1 MGAIELPVGPL
12 VEDLNWC
19 LNLARAPQ
27 VRSMAQWAEDAIVL
41 PNGPASGERYRHWR
55 HPVSRLFFEELDSGR
70 WSRVAALGPTQ
81 NGKTL
86 MCYVIPT
93 LYHLFEIQETVIV
106 GLPSMDMA
114 NDKWSEDFLPVIE
127 ASEYRDL
134 LPLKG
139 EGSRGGQVK
148 RGIRFRNGTTL
159 RFMTA
164 GGSDKKRAAYT
175 SRVVSITEADGMD
188 QSSQGSREA
197 DKIEQIEAR
206 TRAFGRTGKR
216 VYLECTV
223 SIERGRIWQ
232 EYTSGSQA
240 KILRPCPHCGK
251 YVAPEREHLRGWQ
264 DAESEED
271 AAAGAHFVCPE
282 CEAGWSEAER
292 SSSAKQAVLCHSG
305 QTVTESGEVV
315 GDYPKTQTFGF
326 RWSAVDNPFVT
337 AGDLGAEEWL
347 ARKARDRE
355 NSEKKML
362 QFVWA
367 LPYDPPEVELTPLE
381 AEAIEQ
387 RSSDLKKGVVPDEA
401 TDIAIGIDTGKRVL
415 HWTAMA
421 VGEGIGGRVIE
432 YGKQPV
438 DSDRLGVRQGLIEA
452 LSKLGDYFQG
462 GWRTQAGKLMTPSQV
477 WIDSGYFEHTDGVY
491 AFCQAANQNLGL
503 ATGSELYRPTK
514 GYGEGQRRMKR
525 YMAPGNKRK
534 GVLYLGN
541 EFHIAKVHRNGKV
554 LSGVLLVHMNSDYWK
569 SELHQRLLMP
579 ADEPLAVT
587 LYEAASYSEHS
598 EFARQLTAERQ
609 VEKFIEGRGEVVV
622 WERVERNNHWL
633 DSTYAALCASEAISS
648 FRLALRTKEGPRS
661 LREMAGG

>member
-1 MGAIELPVGPL
+1 MVAIDLPVGPL
-12 VEDLNWC
+12 VEDLTWC
-19 LNLARAPQ
+19 LSLARAPQ
-27 VRSMAQWAEDAIVL
+27 VRSMAQWAEEAIIL
-41 PNGPASGERYRHWR
+41 PNGPAAGERYRHWR
-55 HPVSRLFFEELDSGR
+55 HPVSRLFFDELDSGR
-70 WSRVAALGPTQ
+70 WSRVAATGPTQ

-93 LYHLFEIQETVIV
+93 LYHLFEIQETVII

-148 RGIRFRNGTTL
+148 RAIKFRNGASL

-164 GGSDKKRAAYT
+164 GGSDKKRSAYT

-188 QSSQGSREA
+188 EASDSSREA

-216 VYLECTV
+216 IYLECTV

-232 EYTSGSQA
+232 EYTGGSESR
-240 KILRPCPHCGK
+240 ILRPCPHCGE
-251 YVAPEREHLRGWQ
+251 YVAPEREHLKGWQ
-264 DAESEED
+264 DAETEED
-271 AAAGAHFVCPE
+271 AAELAFFACPE
-282 CEAGWSEAER
+282 CDAAWSEAER
-292 SSSAKQAVLCHSG
+292 VSSAKQAVLCHRG
-305 QTVTESGEVV
+305 QSVASDGAVTGE
-315 GDYPKTQTFGF
+315 PPRTQTLGF

-355 NSEKKML
+355 NSEKKMR

-387 RSSDLKKGVVPDEA
+387 RSSSLKKGVVPDDA
-401 TDIAIGIDTGKRVL
+401 SDIAIGIDTGKRVL

-421 VGEGIGGRVIE
+421 VGEGTGGRIID

-452 LSKLGDYFQG
+452 LAKLGDYFQA

-491 AFCQAANQNLGL
+491 AFCAAANKSLGL

-525 YMAPGNKRK
+525 YIAPGNKRK

-541 EFHIAKVHRNGKV
+541 EFHIAKVQRNGKT
-554 LSGVLLVHMNSDYWK
+554 LAGVLLVHMNSDYWK

-579 ADEPLAVT
+579 PDEELAVT
-587 LYEAASYSEHS
+587 LYEAASFSEHG
-598 EFARQLTAERQ
+598 EFSRQLTAERQ
-609 VEKFIEGRGEVVV
+609 VEKFVEGRGEVVV
-622 WERVERNNHWL
+622 WERIERNNHWL
-633 DSTYAALCASEAISS
+633 DSTYAALCASEAITS